1 MEIVDDEHGL
11 VNANGDSL
19 HLVRIM
25 STVNRELL
33 KPNQSVALHK
43 HSHAVVD
50 VLPTEADVNI

>member
-11 VNANGDSL
+11 VSANGDSL
-19 HLVRIM
+19 NLVRIM

-43 HSHAVVD
+43 HSLAVVD